1 MFSDLELVSF
11 RDGPL
16 RVLVPQWISMV
27 AIASLAYF
35 LWRLWKFT
43 LRPWLGPQYPIELP
57 YWIPFLGHTIAFFGN
72 SDQLL
77 ERGLNYTRR
86 SHEIFAIGLP
96 GKKLN
101 IITSP
106 SDVAAAF
113 RDTVALRFD
122 GHLNE
127 LLENFGF
134 GSEAL
139 RRGWHQPM
147 PGDWCYIPNNPVN
160 PKQLNFIHLAE
171 DIYKKQLLPGSKM
184 DAMCKCF
191 LDALH
196 ESVQWDKL
204 NSCGYAEDGDYKRI
218 SLYSL
223 CRFAMVD
230 AATRSM
236 FGQHLHDIEPGI
248 VEHMLGFNDNA
259 WMVFFR
265 YPDFFGL
272 PVTKP
277 RREIVKALKRFI
289 QLPESQRSQ
298 QEWSIK
304 NIIAAQEVV
313 GIDLEARASVILMIF
328 WAANSNEYNTAF
340 WVLAYLL
347 YDDNLFTSVK
357 GETDVAW
364 HSGKLDIKHL
374 CANCPV
380 LEAVFYEALRL
391 KGGAMI
397 SRVVLKQTTIGGK
410 ILEPGDS
417 ILIPSRQL
425 HTNECVWGQD
435 VKEFNAKRFLNNK
448 ALARHSSFRPFGG
461 GLTYCPGRVLAK
473 EEVYGFIAIA
483 MYRFDMRLALAEDGS
498 KPPFPV
504 LNDTVPA
511 LGITGPVSGMDML
524 VDVRESNG

>member
-1 MFSDLELVSF
+1 MFSSLKLVS
-11 RDGPL
+11 L
-16 RVLVPQWISMV
+16 RYGQPEIPVPQWSSLV
-27 AIASLAYF
+27 AVAFLAYF

-43 LRPWLGPQYPIELP
+43 LRPWLWPQYPVELP

-86 SHEIFAIGLP
+86 SHEIFAIELP

-106 SDVAAAF
+106 PDVAAAF

-134 GSEAL
+134 GPEAI
-139 RRGWHQPM
+139 RRGWHKPT
-147 PGDWCYIPNNPVN
+147 PGDWCYIPNNPIN
-160 PKQLNFIHLAE
+160 PNQLNFIHLTE
-171 DIYKKQLLPGSKM
+171 YIYKKQLLPGSKM
-184 DAMCKCF
+184 DVMCKSF
-191 LDALH
+191 LDALY

-204 NSCGYAEDGDYKRI
+204 NSCGHAEDGDYKRI

-236 FGQHLHDIEPGI
+236 FGQHLHDIEPDI

-272 PVTKP
+272 PVTEP
-277 RREIVKALKRFI
+277 RRKMMNALKRFI
-289 QLPESQRSQ
+289 QLPESQRSNQ
-298 QEWSIK
+298 AWSIK
-304 NIIAAQEVV
+304 NIIAAQEIV
-313 GIDLEARASVILMIF
+313 GFDLEAKASVILMIF
-328 WAANSNEYNTAF
+328 WAANSNEYNISF

-347 YDDNLFTSVK
+347 YDGNLFKLVK
-357 GETDVAW
+357 SETEAAW
-364 HSGKLDIKHL
+364 YSGKLDIKHL
-374 CANCPV
+374 CCNCPN

-391 KGGAMI
+391 NGGAMV
-397 SRVVLKQTTIGGK
+397 SRVVLEQTTIGGK
-410 ILEPGDS
+410 ILKPGDS

-425 HTNECVWGQD
+425 HTNECVWGED
-435 VKEFNAKRFLNNK
+435 VRAFNAKRFLKNK

-473 EEVYGFIAIA
+473 EEVYGFVAI
-483 MYRFDMRLALAEDGS
+483 MMHRFDMQLAPA
-498 KPPFPV
+498 PH
-504 LNDTVPA
+504 TVKVIRA
-511 LGITGPVSGMDML
+511 WQTIFTL
-524 VDVRESNG
+524 

>member
-1 MFSDLELVSF
+1 MFPDLKFNPF
-11 RDGPL
+11 RDGQYGIL
-16 RVLVPQWISMV
+16 IPQLSSLV
-27 AIASLAYF
+27 AITLVAYY

-43 LRPWLGPQYPIELP
+43 LRPWLWPQCPIELP
-57 YWIPFLGHTIAFFGN
+57 YRIPCHTIAFFGN

-77 ERGLNYTRR
+77 ERGLNYTAR
-86 SHEIFAIGLP
+86 SHEIFAIQLP

-134 GSEAL
+134 GREAI
-139 RRGWHQPM
+139 RRGWHKPM

-160 PKQLNFIHLAE
+160 PKQLNFIHLTE
-171 DIYKKQLLPGSKM
+171 DIYKKQLLPGGKM
-184 DAMCKCF
+184 DAMCKTF

-196 ESVQWDKL
+196 ESIQWDNL
-204 NSCGYAEDGDYKRI
+204 DSYGHAGDKNRKTI

-230 AATRSM
+230 ATTRSM
-236 FGQHLHDIEPGI
+236 FGQHLHDIDSDI
-248 VEHMLGFNDNA
+248 VKHMLGFNDNA

-277 RREIVKALKRFI
+277 RQKIINALKRFI
-289 QLPESQRSQ
+289 QLPESQRPQ
-298 QEWSIK
+298 QAWSIK

-328 WAANSNEYNTAF
+328 WAANSNEYNISF

-347 YDDNLFTSVK
+347 YDNDLFMSIK
-357 GETDVAW
+357 CETEAAW

-374 CANCPV
+374 CANCPN

-391 KGGAMI
+391 NGGAMV
-397 SRVVLKQTTIGGK
+397 SRVVLEQTTIGGK
-410 ILEPGDS
+410 ILKAGDS

-425 HTNECVWGQD
+425 HTNERVWGED
-435 VKEFNAKRFLNNK
+435 VREFNAKRFLKNK

-473 EEVYGFIAIA
+473 EEVYGFIAIL
-483 MYRFDMRLALAEDGS
+483 MHRFDMRLALAEDGS

-504 LNDTVPA
+504 LNDSVPA
-511 LGITGPVSGMDML
+511 LGITGPLIGANVL
-524 VDVRESNG
+524 VDVWESNGQR